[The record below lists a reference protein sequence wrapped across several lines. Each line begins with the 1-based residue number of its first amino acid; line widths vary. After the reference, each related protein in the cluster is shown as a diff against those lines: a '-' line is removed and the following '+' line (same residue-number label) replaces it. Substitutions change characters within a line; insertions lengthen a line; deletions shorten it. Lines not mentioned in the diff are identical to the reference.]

1 MGGSSAGAGSS
12 TGGSGGPPKRSKA
25 QNVINNVV
33 TGVGNYVKSGGMLG
47 AGIRAVGR
55 YNEKNN
61 PRSNTNDPTGL
72 YAEGLTTGS
81 RNNNNIN
88 GGDGGDGGNDTAPTQ
103 VAKNVG
109 GKIIISPTTAEVS
122 QSSATDAAA
131 YDNRKTKAKGRSMTI
146 RTNSRGIGKNTNT
159 VLGTKSLLGA

>member
-1 MGGSSAGAGSS
+1 MGSSS
-12 TGGSGGPPKRSKA
+12 TGGTDGGAAPRTNRAA
-25 QNVINNVV
+25 QDKGMQRKSNISIAANA
-33 TGVGNYVKSGGMLG
+33 VGDYVKGGGMIGILARAAGLG
-47 AGIRAVGR
+47 GKPTTSYNPMNDQRATGF
-55 YNEKNN
+55 KFDDGSNN
-61 PRSNTNDPTGL
+61 G
-72 YAEGLTTGS
+72 
-81 RNNNNIN
+81 
-88 GGDGGDGGNDTAPTQ
+88 GGNDTAPTQ
-103 VAKNVG
+103 VARNVG

>member
-33 TGVGNYVKSGGMLG
+33 TGVGNYVKGGGMLG

-61 PRSNTNDPTGL
+61 PRSKTNDPTGL

-88 GGDGGDGGNDTAPTQ
+88 GGDSGNDTAPTQ

-131 YDNRKTKAKGRSMTI
+131 YDGRKTKAKGRSMTI

>member
-1 MGGSSAGAGSS
+1 MSASESGAGSQ

-25 QNVINNVV
+25 QNVINNVA
-33 TGVGNYVKSGGMLG
+33 TGVGNYIKSGGMLG
-47 AGIRAVGR
+47 VGIRAIGKQNAKNKTR
-55 YNEKNN
+55 NEANVELGLGGQDTIA
-61 PRSNTNDPTGL
+61 SLTG
-72 YAEGLTTGS
+72 
-81 RNNNNIN
+81 NNN
-88 GGDGGDGGNDTAPTQ
+88 DSGNDTAPTQ
-103 VAKNVG
+103 VARNVG

-131 YDNRKTKAKGRSMTI
+131 YDSRKTKAKGRSMTI

>member
-1 MGGSSAGAGSS
+1 MSASESGAGSQ

-33 TGVGNYVKSGGMLG
+33 TGVENYVKGGGMLG

-88 GGDGGDGGNDTAPTQ
+88 GGDGGNDDAMATTQ
-103 VAKNVG
+103 VARNVG
-109 GKIIISPTTAEVS
+109 GKIIVSPTTAEVS
-122 QSSATDAAA
+122 QSSTTDAAA

-159 VLGTKSLLGA
+159 VLGTKSLLGS

>member
-1 MGGSSAGAGSS
+1 MGGSSAGASGSS
-12 TGGSGGPPKRSKA
+12 DAPTTRRHSVTKVNKSTTEKIVDFVKGGGTIGYVAGKISEANKTSKLNNQLIGTSDYQGGRRSR
-25 QNVINNVV
+25 
-33 TGVGNYVKSGGMLG
+33 T
-47 AGIRAVGR
+47 
-55 YNEKNN
+55 
-61 PRSNTNDPTGL
+61 
-72 YAEGLTTGS
+72 
-81 RNNNNIN
+81 NNIN
-88 GGDGGDGGNDTAPTQ
+88 GGDSGNDIAPTQ

-131 YDNRKTKAKGRSMTI
+131 YDSRKTKAKGRSMTI

>member
-1 MGGSSAGAGSS
+1 MSGGDAGA
-12 TGGSGGPPKRSKA
+12 TNGGGNTVAKTISKIA
-25 QNVINNVV
+25 DFSLI
-33 TGVGNYVKSGGMLG
+33 G
-47 AGIRAVGR
+47 RAVKGI
-55 YNEKNN
+55 YNSVQDNKN
-61 PRSNTNDPTGL
+61 RRATDKNTANSRLSGSF
-72 YAEGLTTGS
+72 TTEYNTSKGK
-81 RNNNNIN
+81 NNNNGFSN
-88 GGDGGDGGNDTAPTQ
+88 DNNDGGNDTAPTQ

>member
-1 MGGSSAGAGSS
+1 MSSGDAGASN
-12 TGGSGGPPKRSKA
+12 GGGNTVAKTISKIA
-25 QNVINNVV
+25 DFSLI
-33 TGVGNYVKSGGMLG
+33 G
-47 AGIRAVGR
+47 RAVKGI
-55 YNEKNN
+55 YNSVQDNKN
-61 PRSNTNDPTGL
+61 RRATDKNTANSRLSGSF
-72 YAEGLTTGS
+72 TTEYNTSKG
-81 RNNNNIN
+81 NNNNN
-88 GGDGGDGGNDTAPTQ
+88 GFSNDNNNDGGNDTAPTQ

-131 YDNRKTKAKGRSMTI
+131 YDSRKTKAKGRSMTI